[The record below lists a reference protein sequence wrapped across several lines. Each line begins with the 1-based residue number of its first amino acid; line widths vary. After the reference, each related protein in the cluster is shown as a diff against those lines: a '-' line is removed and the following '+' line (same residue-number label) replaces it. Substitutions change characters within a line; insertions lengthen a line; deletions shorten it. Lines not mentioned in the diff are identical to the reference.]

1 MEINKDKKTIIL
13 NIILII
19 VGLVIF
25 VWATVE
31 FKIHEKYETVYVVR
45 DFIKTEK
52 LSKYS
57 PNLKN
62 TSADSEIYILE
73 GTEIGPS
80 VLIIGGTHPNEPSS
94 NLTATLLLE
103 NMNVVKGKV
112 YIITEANG
120 SAIRNTFPQEGTR
133 QFYDIETPFGK
144 RRFKFGSRA
153 TSFTD
158 QWPNPEIYVH
168 PHSDQK
174 LSSGDAGNLN
184 RAYPGV
190 KNGTITEQIAY
201 GIIELI
207 KQNDITVTIDLH
219 EASPE
224 YLTNNAIVSHDNPI
238 AMDIAAKAFLTL
250 GFEGI
255 DIKAETSP
263 KNLRG
268 LTHREVGDYTN
279 SLAFL
284 LETSNASQGRLRGAF
299 TKDLIVTGED
309 KFYKKADELGLLF
322 AKPVHINERVARHT
336 RTVMAILKGF
346 NDNNTASK
354 NGTFKFEINNVPSYE
369 DIINNGV
376 GNYLLNP
383 NQ

>member
-1 MEINKDKKTIIL
+1 MKKINRKSLILNSVIIL
-13 NIILII
+13 
-19 VGLVIF
+19 VGLVIL
-25 VWATVE
+25 VWSSFEFLNHSKYKTTYVLRDVVE
-31 FKIHEKYETVYVVR
+31 
-45 DFIKTEK
+45 TES

-62 TSADSEIYILE
+62 TSADSKIYIIKGE
-73 GTEIGPS
+73 ESGPS
-80 VLIIGGTHPNEPSS
+80 VLILGGTHANEAAS
-94 NLTATLLLE
+94 NLTATLMLE
-103 NMNVVKGKV
+103 NLTVTKGTV
-112 YIITEANG
+112 YIMTEANG
-120 SAIRNTFPQEGTR
+120 SAMTNTFPQEGTR
-133 QFYDIETPFGK
+133 QFYDIETPFGH
-144 RRFKFGSRA
+144 RRFKYGSRA

-168 PHSDQK
+168 PQSDQK
-174 LSSGDAGNLN
+174 LSTGDAGNLN

-190 KNGTITEQIAY
+190 KDGTITEQIAY

-207 KQNDITVTIDLH
+207 KQNDITITIDLH

-238 AMDIAAKAFLTL
+238 AMDIAAKAFMTL
-250 GFEGI
+250 EFQNI
-255 DIKAETSP
+255 IIKTETSP

-284 LETSNASQGRLRGAF
+284 LESSNASQGRLRGAF
-299 TKDLIVTGED
+299 TNDLIVTGED
-309 KFYKKADELGLLF
+309 KFYDKADELGLLF

-336 RTVMAILKGF
+336 ATIMAILKGF
-346 NDNNTASK
+346 NDNPISTEK
-354 NGTFKFEINNVPSYE
+354 GKFEINNVPNYD

-376 GNYLLNP
+376 GFYLLNP
-383 NQ
+383 NK

>member
-1 MEINKDKKTIIL
+1 MIEKFKKHKTLIL
-13 NIILII
+13 NIVLI
-19 VGLVIF
+19 VLGVVVL
-25 VWATVE
+25 VWAGIE
-31 FKIHEKYETVYVVR
+31 FKIHANYETTYVIR
-45 DFIKTEK
+45 DGIEVEN

-57 PNLKN
+57 PNLKR
-62 TSADSEIYILE
+62 TSADSEIYILR
-73 GTEIGPS
+73 GNQPGPS

-103 NMNVVKGKV
+103 NIEVEKGTV
-112 YIITEANG
+112 FIITEGNG
-120 SAIRNTFPQEGTR
+120 SAMANTFPQEGTR
-133 QFYDIETPFGK
+133 QFYEIETPFGSRK
-144 RRFKFGSRA
+144 FKFGSRA

-168 PHSDQK
+168 PQSDQK

-207 KQNDITVTIDLH
+207 KQNDITITIDLH

-224 YLTNNAIVSHDNPI
+224 YLTNNAIVSHDNAV

-250 GFEGI
+250 EFQGI
-255 DIKAETSP
+255 TIKAETSP

-268 LTHREVGDYTN
+268 LTHREIGDYTN

-309 KFYKKADELGLLF
+309 KFYDKADELGLLF
-322 AKPVHINERVARHT
+322 AAPVHINERVARHT
-336 RTVMAILKGF
+336 ASIMAILKGF
-346 NDNNTASK
+346 NETAMAVEK
-354 NGTFKFEINNVPSYE
+354 GTFVINNVPSYNN
-369 DIINNGV
+369 IIQNGV
-376 GNYLLNP
+376 GYYLLDP
-383 NQ
+383 NK